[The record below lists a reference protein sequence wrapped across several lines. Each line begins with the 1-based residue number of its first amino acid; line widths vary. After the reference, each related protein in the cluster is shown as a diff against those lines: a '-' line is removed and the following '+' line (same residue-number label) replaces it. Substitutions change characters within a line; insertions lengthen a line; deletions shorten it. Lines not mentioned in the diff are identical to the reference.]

1 MINVNKEFICKRKI
15 GRSFE
20 LSARIKTGK
29 VVKMQESCGEG
40 SANHIGLES
49 CAVSGDAGAEVLTEG
64 RKKKGVTH

>member
-29 VVKMQESCGEG
+29 VVGMQESCGEG
-40 SANHIGLES
+40 K
-49 CAVSGDAGAEVLTEG
+49 GDFLYLHL
-64 RKKKGVTH
+64 KD